1 MKRICLLALIAT
13 MSGCAMLEPIET
25 DEVTQATTVVDA
37 VEGDKS
43 KEESSGIVDT
53 LRGRSDPVAGDPAWA
68 PIHPKKKPE
77 HYAAATGSLFSAEH
91 IIRHPLLV
99 TMEPFLSLS
108 YVHPDLPQFL
118 EYNDPRYGLSLNL

>member
-91 IIRHPLLV
+91 ITDLYDDSKPRVLATLL
-99 TMEPFLSLS
+99 P
-108 YVHPDLPQFL
+108 
-118 EYNDPRYGLSLNL
+118 

>member
-43 KEESSGIVDT
+43 KEESSG
-53 LRGRSDPVAGDPAWA
+53 
-68 PIHPKKKPE
+68 
-77 HYAAATGSLFSAEH
+77 
-91 IIRHPLLV
+91 
-99 TMEPFLSLS
+99 
-108 YVHPDLPQFL
+108 
-118 EYNDPRYGLSLNL
+118 